1 MTVSATTPRV
11 QYTITSSNVTS
22 LASDPTS
29 VTFPVTFK
37 YLATSEVKCIK
48 TASATS
54 TDTTLTENTHYTISP
69 TSGDTG
75 TFTFTATGAALFVA
89 DDLLTFTRI
98 MQRASATFDQT
109 TDYAQNDQLDA
120 DTLEQNFDKS
130 IMISQQ
136 LKDAS
141 DRGLTFSD
149 TATFNTTAEVA
160 GTLTGTK
167 AARASKAIKFDAN
180 GDIGLSTNDPDAQ
193 VADATTQAG
202 LASDHRADAAKY
214 AVTAENTSF
223 TLTSTNGGTSG
234 LYSAKHYQEK
244 AKEWATDDG
253 SYAQVTN
260 DSGAN
265 TGEYSAKA
273 WASKP
278 SGTVDGATASAKVSA
293 TNAAASA
300 ATAQATSIA
309 MAIALG

>member
-48 TASATS
+48 TASASS

-141 DRGLTFSD
+141 DRALIFSD
-149 TATFNTTAEVA
+149 TATFETTAEAA
-160 GTLTGTK
+160 GTLSGTK
-167 AARASKAIKFDAN
+167 AARALKAIKFDAN

-193 VADATTQAG
+193 VADAT
-202 LASDHRADAAKY
+202 
-214 AVTAENTSF
+214 
-223 TLTSTNGGTSG
+223 
-234 LYSAKHYQEK
+234 
-244 AKEWATDDG
+244 
-253 SYAQVTN
+253 
-260 DSGAN
+260 
-265 TGEYSAKA
+265 
-273 WASKP
+273 
-278 SGTVDGATASAKVSA
+278 
-293 TNAAASA
+293 
-300 ATAQATSIA
+300 AQAA
-309 MAIALG
+309 DLH

>member
-48 TASATS
+48 TASASS

-89 DDLLTFTRI
+89 NDLLTFTRI

-141 DRGLTFSD
+141 DRAFIFSD
-149 TATFNTTAEVA
+149 TATFNTTAETA

-167 AARASKAIKFDAN
+167 TARASKAIKFDAN

-193 VADATTQAG
+193 TADAAAQVALATTQANNAATSATAAATSATAA
-202 LASDHRADAAKY
+202 ASSQTAA
-214 AVTAENTSF
+214 ASSQTSAASSATAAASSATAAASSATSAS
-223 TLTSTNGGTSG
+223 TS
-234 LYSAKHYQEK
+234 
-244 AKEWATDDG
+244 
-253 SYAQVTN
+253 
-260 DSGAN
+260 
-265 TGEYSAKA
+265 
-273 WASKP
+273 
-278 SGTVDGATASAKVSA
+278 ATAS
-293 TNAAASA
+293 
-300 ATAQATSIA
+300 QANSIVF
-309 MAIALG
+309 AIALG